1 MTQPNL
7 NKFEF
12 PAINCQ
18 PGSAWHAW
26 SKTGAIFASHNPG
39 GDIVHGAEMFATDKL
54 SPGQNKSGPACQAKR
69 KAFIAGANNS
79 QLLSEV

>member
-12 PAINCQ
+12 PAINCN
-18 PGSAWHAW
+18 PGSAWHDW
-26 SKTGAIFASHNPG
+26 SKTGAIYASQNAAA
-39 GDIVHGAEMFATDKL
+39 DLVHGAEMFAIDKL

-79 QLLSEV
+79 HLLREV